1 MKTTKIKAKFVIGHD
16 GKSHVVYRGGE
27 VVYRGDTIIFAGRDY
42 DGHVDETIDKGAS
55 IAGPGFIDLEADIDT
70 DHALQDVVI
79 SAGGTGQWCDL
90 GDKYCTA
97 DFYTEDDFRDR
108 QTYSIAQL
116 IRNGITTAMP
126 IMGEFFHGW
135 GQSYREHEIMT

>member
-1 MKTTKIKAKFVIGHD
+1 MKITKIKGKFLIGHD
-16 GKSHVVYRGGE
+16 GKSHVIYG
-27 VVYRGDTIIFAGRDY
+27 
-42 DGHVDETIDKGAS
+42 GHVDETIDAGTS
-55 IAGPGFIDLEADIDT
+55 IVGPGFIDLEADIDT
-70 DHALQDVVI
+70 DHALQDVVVTE
-79 SAGGTGQWCDL
+79 GRQWCDL

-126 IMGEFFHGW
+126 IMGEFF
-135 GQSYREHEIMT
+135 